1 MKKIIGTLV
10 PLSAIYSKQDNQ
22 HDQGTLKSAMVF
34 LDWLKKTGQSA
45 WQLLPLY
52 TTQLEPGS
60 SMKRVPSPYKS
71 YGIGL
76 DPKYLSFDFAKN
88 IPSGNQLKDFI
99 IENSDWIDDY
109 ALFSA
114 LANYFKTDDWRLWD
128 DNVKN
133 RDAKA
138 LNIWRIKLK
147 DEIHQHIVIQWQL
160 HQAYQQL
167 KNKADKLGIILI
179 GDLPFY
185 LSICSPLVWAF
196 QNIFQLEKDGKMK
209 NVSGSPDYEKEL
221 FGRQIW
227 GHPLYNW
234 KDASNNKPIIDFW
247 KIRLSYMAQL
257 YNFIRFDHAKGFY
270 QFGSIDLTDK
280 NNDNYEKGPGESVLA
295 ELINF
300 AKEKNVTCFVED
312 CGRNVQEL
320 RQSMDKLNISGIK
333 IFRFAYIKNINYL
346 DKEYADVRY
355 YPINSIAYT
364 TIHDTETLLGN
375 LIELT
380 AEQKKVLAGTAS
392 VRYDADDKVL
402 AKRIRNAVIASPARI
417 IIIPIQDW
425 LLTTDRINIP
435 GTETPINDPNWH
447 YKLKVPIE
455 ELPTSF

>member
-138 LNIWRIKLK
+138 L
-147 DEIHQHIVIQWQL
+147 
-160 HQAYQQL
+160 
-167 KNKADKLGIILI
+167 
-179 GDLPFY
+179 
-185 LSICSPLVWAF
+185 
-196 QNIFQLEKDGKMK
+196 
-209 NVSGSPDYEKEL
+209 
-221 FGRQIW
+221 
-227 GHPLYNW
+227 
-234 KDASNNKPIIDFW
+234 
-247 KIRLSYMAQL
+247 
-257 YNFIRFDHAKGFY
+257 
-270 QFGSIDLTDK
+270 
-280 NNDNYEKGPGESVLA
+280 
-295 ELINF
+295 
-300 AKEKNVTCFVED
+300 
-312 CGRNVQEL
+312 
-320 RQSMDKLNISGIK
+320 
-333 IFRFAYIKNINYL
+333 
-346 DKEYADVRY
+346 
-355 YPINSIAYT
+355 
-364 TIHDTETLLGN
+364 
-375 LIELT
+375 
-380 AEQKKVLAGTAS
+380 
-392 VRYDADDKVL
+392 
-402 AKRIRNAVIASPARI
+402 
-417 IIIPIQDW
+417 
-425 LLTTDRINIP
+425 
-435 GTETPINDPNWH
+435 
-447 YKLKVPIE
+447 
-455 ELPTSF
+455 